1 MSQRSEVP
9 PATLPVELTEGG
21 IAVEYLDG
29 RDVFYHGIPTKA
41 EGTVSAPADK
51 ELHVLVTDPDG
62 NEGAMYY
69 VNDRKTRDDILEDSG
84 VGRVLVDVGGRA
96 QLFPGVEVSREGHV
110 HYVDADLDAVD
121 GRVFVFIEDPTGEVS
136 LELVE
141 EGDDSGEDAAESDD
155 GSPDGAA
162 DAPAGGSDAAPD
174 DEREDDGDGT
184 DDDDEPGW
192 IDDPAYGD

>member
-51 ELHVLVTDPDG
+51 ELHVLVTGEDG
-62 NEGAMYY
+62 TEGAMYY
-69 VNDRKTRDDILEDSG
+69 VNDRKTRNDILEDSG

-110 HYVDADLDAVD
+110 HYVEADLDAVD
-121 GRVFVFIEDPTGEVS
+121 GRVFVFIEDPTGELS

-141 EGDDSGEDAAESDD
+141 EVDDSPEENAGSDD
-155 GSPDGAA
+155 GVADGSVDSGADDEQSPDDDRSVDEA
-162 DAPAGGSDAAPD
+162 D
-174 DEREDDGDGT
+174 ET
-184 DDDDEPGW
+184 DDDEPGW